1 MRGVALM
8 DTVKKK
14 GPSCQN
20 LHGRHSR
27 HAQVRDRRMRSFRL
41 PLRTKK
47 RISGDGNT
55 QQSKILSNR
64 LPDSR
69 ITQALR
75 ENYALG
81 SRTLFIQSGALRD
94 RAADCASRS
103 SILLNDKLSRGATP
117 TH

>member
-1 MRGVALM
+1 M

-69 ITQALR
+69 ITQAHR
-75 ENYALG
+75 ERIMHLGVGHSSFSQAL
-81 SRTLFIQSGALRD
+81 
-94 RAADCASRS
+94 
-103 SILLNDKLSRGATP
+103 
-117 TH
+117 